1 MKLTRTEI
9 LEMLEMIEA
18 QLKGINIDADN
29 NGNFERS
36 ALHTSLI
43 EREDEL
49 MELLQNYPI

>member
-9 LEMLEMIEA
+9 LEVLDMIEA
-18 QLKGINIDADN
+18 QLKGINVDSDN

-36 ALHTSLI
+36 DLHTSLI
-43 EREDEL
+43 EREDKF